1 LTCYKQA
8 FLIQFEAFSFF
19 LETFTLKILNQNQID
34 LFIAPRFLLFAVA
47 ICIDSIRL
55 FNRELPD
62 RPLSLRLLSETG
74 GFVPASNGVD
84 LQTEAIA
91 DHDNAGT
98 VIVMTSY
105 DPEAAGTPDVLK
117 WIRQQHRQGARMACS
132 ETAAYLFVHSKMFSS
147 SNSVALG
154 RLAAHYEVAPS
165 YREMFGDRIEL
176 ERLYHYEDNIHSS
189 AGGMSTLDLMLHL
202 IDELRDKTL
211 SDRIAYVFNYQRM
224 PDTACKPSRAEG
236 AISRM
241 DARLGRMVSL
251 MQSSIGSPMP
261 LKKIYLESGVEASTA
276 RRLFLRLLNQNPQ
289 GYYRQLRLQYG
300 RDILQNSGF
309 SISEAA
315 EMTGFS
321 DAAAFSRAYRDI
333 FGITPGADRKSKL
346 FRPTRPNIVP
356 DCTTLNA

>member
-1 LTCYKQA
+1 M
-8 FLIQFEAFSFF
+8 
-19 LETFTLKILNQNQID
+19 KILNQNQID

-47 ICIDSIRL
+47 ICIDTIRL

-74 GFVPASNGVD
+74 GFVPASNGIE
-84 LQTEAIA
+84 LQTEAIG

-147 SNSVALG
+147 SNSLALG

-321 DAAAFSRAYRDI
+321 DASAFSRAYRDI

-346 FRPTRPNIVP
+346 FRPTRPNIVR

>member
-1 LTCYKQA
+1 MKT
-8 FLIQFEAFSFF
+8 
-19 LETFTLKILNQNQID
+19 LNQNQID

-62 RPLSLRLLSETG
+62 RPLNLRLLSETG
-74 GFVPASNGVD
+74 GFVPASNGIE
-84 LQTEAIA
+84 LQTEAIG
-91 DHDNAGT
+91 DDNAGT

-132 ETAAYLFVHSKMFSS
+132 ETAAYLFVHSNMFTS

-176 ERLYHYEDNIHSS
+176 ERLYHFEDNIHSS

-224 PDTACKPSRAEG
+224 PDTARKPSRAEG

-251 MQSSIGSPMP
+251 MQSSISSPTP

-309 SISEAA
+309 SVSEVAD
-315 EMTGFS
+315 MTGFS
-321 DAAAFSRAYRDI
+321 DASAFSRAYRDI
-333 FGITPGADRKSKL
+333 FGITPAVDRKSRS
-346 FRPTRPNIVP
+346 FRPTHLTSLP
-356 DCTTLNA
+356 DCTTFNA